1 MTTTP
6 TPPYKVADENA
17 DSCAH
22 RYLTSHGRGWECARC
37 GVGILSLSV
46 PLPMPLVAKALA
58 AIASNPEKETR

>member
-1 MTTTP
+1 MTP
-6 TPPYKVADENA
+6 TPPYKVADENTG
-17 DSCAH
+17 SCAH
-22 RYLTSHGRGWECARC
+22 RYLTSHGRGWECADC